1 MSPVGRVPAATT
13 AALKCDMAGEMLRS
27 FGLARFPA
35 VGWSMLPAIWPGDTL
50 FVERVHEDELSLG
63 DILVVGRQGRLCA
76 HRLIGTSGDPGNP
89 QWITQGDALAA
100 PDRPVAGGELF
111 GRVSYLIRAGKRMAV
126 PANLSFIQK
135 LVARVAR
142 RSVTVARGLVYL
154 RRVVQTPGKSAP
166 GESVLP
172 CQG

>member
-1 MSPVGRVPAATT
+1 MRPVDRTPAATA
-13 AALKCDMAGEMLRS
+13 AALKCDLAGEMLRS

-50 FVERVHEDELSLG
+50 LVERVHADELHLG

-89 QWITQGDALAA
+89 RWITQGDALAA
-100 PDRPVAGGELF
+100 PDRPVAGSELF
-111 GRVSYLIRAGKRMAV
+111 GRVSYLIRAGKRMTV
-126 PANLSFIQK
+126 PAQLSFIQQ

-142 RSVTVARGLVYL
+142 RSVAVARALVYL
-154 RRVVQTPGKSAP
+154 RRLVQTPGKSAP
-166 GESVLP
+166 EKSVLP